1 LDKYIIFAMFDE
13 MSRRGMVS
21 HPSLEESEGWGTH
34 TFVEGFSVGHPPSL
48 HPGGLG
54 FEDSQI

>member
-1 LDKYIIFAMFDE
+1 MFDE